1 MFIMSLIYSKFSVV
15 FSSSGDLEVSLRKSS
30 LSPRILTY
38 SPIVFMDFPGG
49 SAGKEFAC
57 NTGATAGAK
66 GLTPGSGRSPEVG
79 NGNPLQYSRLGNPMD
94 SGAWQSAV
102 HWVTELDTTE

>member
-1 MFIMSLIYSKFSVV
+1 
-15 FSSSGDLEVSLRKSS
+15 
-30 LSPRILTY
+30 
-38 SPIVFMDFPGG
+38 MDFPGG

-57 NTGATAGAK
+57 NTRSTAGAK

-94 SGAWQSAV
+94 SGAWGSTVPGVAKELD
-102 HWVTELDTTE
+102 VTEAT

>member
-1 MFIMSLIYSKFSVV
+1 
-15 FSSSGDLEVSLRKSS
+15 
-30 LSPRILTY
+30 
-38 SPIVFMDFPGG
+38 MDFPGG

-102 HWVTELDTTE
+102 HWVTELDTTKQEHTRRDVKRVIKIPIKDTDNYFYKSGWKNAQSL

>member
-1 MFIMSLIYSKFSVV
+1 M
-15 FSSSGDLEVSLRKSS
+15 LRSRLGNPSFPQGRKRT
-30 LSPRILTY
+30 LLY
-38 SPIVFMDFPGG
+38 FLMDFPGG

-94 SGAWQSAV
+94 SGAWQSTV
-102 HWVTELDTTE
+102 PWVTELDTTE